1 MTSRRRS
8 HAYLVSVTLLC
19 ASCDPLIDVA
29 GAFFPAWIL
38 CIAVAIAATV
48 LLRVVFAR
56 AGIEPSLGPLLLIY
70 PCLATA
76 ISFACWVLFFR
87 R

>member
-1 MTSRRRS
+1 MTTGRRS
-8 HAYLVSVTLLC
+8 RWLLLAPLLAC

-38 CIAVAIAATV
+38 CIAVAI
-48 LLRVVFAR
+48 VVTALFR
-56 AGIEPSLGPLLLIY
+56 LVFERTGIERALGPLLILY
-70 PCLATA
+70 PSLATTLA
-76 ISFACWVLFFR
+76 LAFWLLFFR

>member
-1 MTSRRRS
+1 MLS
-8 HAYLVSVTLLC
+8 

-38 CIAVAIAATV
+38 CIAIAIVATA
-48 LLRVVFAR
+48 LLRLVFAR
-56 AGIEPSLGPLLLIY
+56 ARIEPSLGPLVIIY
-70 PCLATA
+70 PSLATA
-76 ISFACWVLFFR
+76 IALGSWLIFFR

>member
-1 MTSRRRS
+1 MTTGRRS
-8 HAYLVSVTLLC
+8 RWLVLAPLAC

-38 CIAVAIAATV
+38 CIALAVVATV
-48 LLRVVFAR
+48 LLRSLFAR
-56 AGIEPSLGPLLLIY
+56 AGLEPALGPLVIVY
-70 PCLATA
+70 PSLATA
-76 ISFACWVLFFR
+76 LALASWLLFFR

>member
-1 MTSRRRS
+1 MLSGRRS
-8 HAYLVSVTLLC
+8 RWPVLALVLGC

-38 CIAVAIAATV
+38 CILFGIAVTV
-48 LLRVVFAR
+48 MLRMVFAR
-56 AGIEPSLGPLLLIY
+56 TGIEGALKPLFFVYPS
-70 PCLATA
+70 LATA
-76 ISFACWVLFFR
+76 VALTCWLLFFR

>member
-1 MTSRRRS
+1 MTMGRRS
-8 HAYLVSVTLLC
+8 RWLAPALLLGC

-38 CIAVAIAATV
+38 CIAIAIVATV
-48 LLRVVFAR
+48 LLRLVFAR
-56 AGIEPSLGPLLLIY
+56 VRLERALGPLVIVY
-70 PCLATA
+70 PSLATTIA
-76 ISFACWVLFFR
+76 LACWLLFFR